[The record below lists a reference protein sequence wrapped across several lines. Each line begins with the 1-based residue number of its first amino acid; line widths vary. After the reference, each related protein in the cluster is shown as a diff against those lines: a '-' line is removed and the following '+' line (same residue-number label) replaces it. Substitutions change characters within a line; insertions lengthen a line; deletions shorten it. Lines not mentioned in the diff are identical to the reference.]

1 MALGETCQ
9 IERMAAVGAVKGAG
23 FGGQPVGRIKELDVG
38 HEEVRRRNK
47 KTSALSSVTG

>member
-23 FGGQPVGRIKELDVG
+23 FGGQPVGLIKELDVG
-38 HEEVRRRNK
+38 HEEMRRRN